1 MSQPKWKIIANLGDI
16 DPLDEGG
23 YFIFVDKTGVYTPE
37 GRVLEVTDI
46 CRKFVC
52 LSNGYQ
58 LDVDDDE
65 YIYSDKNKKLKVHEE
80 IIYEEYTVMLEK
92 CTFINGIL
100 SDNKYHTD
108 MEAWFADKISEVA
121 KCVDKETSKLID
133 ELCSDDIIIRAQA
146 YRDLYLH
153 FGLINF
159 DESPYE
165 FTRKEAKKRYK
176 EAL

>member
-23 YFIFVDKTGVYTPE
+23 YFIFVDETGIYTPE
-37 GRVLEVTDI
+37 GRVLEP
-46 CRKFVC
+46 
-52 LSNGYQ
+52 
-58 LDVDDDE
+58 DVDNDV
-65 YIYSDKNKKLKVHEE
+65 YK
-80 IIYEEYTVMLEK
+80 EYTVMLNK
-92 CTFINGIL
+92 CYFENGIL
-100 SDNKYHTD
+100 SDNVYHTD
-108 MEAWFADKISEVA
+108 MEAWFADKIAEVA
-121 KCVDKETSKLID
+121 KCVDKYTSKLID
-133 ELCSDDIIIRAQA
+133 ELCSYDIIDRAQA

-165 FTRKEAKKRYK
+165 FTREEAKERYK